1 MHWLAIYALGV
12 GTAAVAKAAGPALG
26 RALRP
31 AARRVIKQGLIVGH
45 EVQRLTEEASA
56 SLGDLTAEARQE
68 VESRDRRSSVHAVDS
83 EPDR

>member
-1 MHWLAIYALGV
+1 MHWLAIYALGL

-31 AARRVIKQGLIVGH
+31 AARSVIKQGLIVGH
-45 EVQRLTEEASA
+45 EMQRLTEEASA